1 MTEDWTAVDIRHRDP
16 KRIICQY
23 TFETQIMIGDEN
35 VTEWLKARKIHWSLR
50 YSMRAMG
57 AEPVLL
63 FKNERDAAL
72 FIMRWA

>member
-1 MTEDWTAVDIRHRDP
+1 MTEDWTAVDIRHRNP
-16 KRIICQY
+16 LRFRCES
-23 TFETQIMIGDEN
+23 TFEHRIMIDDED

-50 YSMRAMG
+50 YSTRAMG

-72 FIMRWA
+72 FILRWV